1 MTLRGCSAPPST
13 ARVKWA
19 ATESPGFLH
28 APCFCVVG
36 AAPRMSRTRARGQKW
51 ASARLE
57 AAERKGFEIKYD
69 MALLWR
75 MFPQYLPRYGA

>member
-57 AAERKGFEIKYD
+57 AAERKGFESQYD
-69 MALLWR
+69 TAL
-75 MFPQYLPRYGA
+75 F